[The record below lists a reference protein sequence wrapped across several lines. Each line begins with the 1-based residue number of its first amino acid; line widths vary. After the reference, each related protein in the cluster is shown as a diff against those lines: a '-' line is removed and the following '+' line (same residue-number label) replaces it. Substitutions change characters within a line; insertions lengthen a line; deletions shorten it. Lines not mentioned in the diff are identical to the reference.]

1 MEPIRILQVVPAM
14 NTGGMETFIMNLYR
28 AMDREKVQFDF
39 LYHYDMPC
47 FYDEEILRLGGRIT
61 KLTVRQD
68 NNLPK
73 YLHQLNEFFARHTE
87 YRVIHGHYSGF
98 GMFYN
103 AAAKKNGITVRAG
116 HSHNT
121 NYEHNLVGWLD
132 RAMSFFFTYGLTD
145 RFACGQ
151 EAGKA
156 LFRGKPFRFLPNG
169 VDAAAFGPDEA
180 QRAAVRRQLGV
191 PEDAPLYGHIGR
203 FCQQKNHGY
212 LLDIFEQILKRQP
225 RARLVLLVDDG
236 STDDSAQKCSRVCAE
251 DARFRLLRQKNAGP
265 AAARLTGI
273 RAASGQYF
281 AFMDADDRLAP
292 EHLARLAAGA
302 KAGHALCCTGWQS
315 VADRPPEA
323 VPKAEAPGWL
333 AGPNQLNRLLHD
345 RAIGWGLWN
354 KLYSRRLIEAVKW
367 PVGVRH
373 NEDLW
378 ANWRLFAAADGLY
391 FDPAPTYCYRLT
403 EGSASRRTPTPE
415 NLQDHWTVAQAIL
428 NEAEGTPSEE
438 SARAF
443 HYEKMLY
450 LYSMALRQKDMA
462 PYRPLMQELAGHIR
476 AEFGPAM
483 GSPYLPRPMKAA
495 AVLTRFGGPVY
506 RALCRMLLPKGSG

>member
-1 MEPIRILQVVPAM
+1 MNLESAAAGQTPLISLVVP
-14 NTGGMETFIMNLYR
+14 
-28 AMDREKVQFDF
+28 V
-39 LYHYDMPC
+39 
-47 FYDEEILRLGGRIT
+47 
-61 KLTVRQD
+61 
-68 NNLPK
+68 
-73 YLHQLNEFFARHTE
+73 
-87 YRVIHGHYSGF
+87 
-98 GMFYN
+98 YN
-103 AAAKKNGITVRAG
+103 AGA
-116 HSHNT
+116 
-121 NYEHNLVGWLD
+121 WLD
-132 RAMSFFFTYGLTD
+132 EAL
-145 RFACGQ
+145 ACI
-151 EAGKA
+151 
-156 LFRGKPFRFLPNG
+156 
-169 VDAAAFGPDEA
+169 
-180 QRAAVRRQLGV
+180 RRQS
-191 PEDAPLYGHIGR
+191 
-203 FCQQKNHGY
+203 
-212 LLDIFEQILKRQP
+212 FE
-225 RARLVLLVDDG
+225 AFEVLLVDDG
-236 STDDSAQKCSRVCAE
+236 STDNSAQLCSRVCEE
-251 DARFRLLRQKNAGP
+251 DGRFRLLRQKNAGP

-273 RAASGQYF
+273 RAAGGQYF

-302 KAGHALCCTGWQS
+302 KAGHELCCTGWQS
-315 VADRPPEA
+315 FTDRPPED
-323 VPKAEAPGWL
+323 VPEAEAPGWL
-333 AGPNQLNRLLHD
+333 AGPDHLDRLLHD
-345 RAIGWGLWN
+345 QAIGWGLWN

-391 FDPAPTYCYRLT
+391 FDPVPTYCYRLT

-415 NLQDHWTVAQAIL
+415 DLQDHWTVAQAIL

-462 PYRPLMQELAGHIR
+462 PYRPLMKELAGHIR